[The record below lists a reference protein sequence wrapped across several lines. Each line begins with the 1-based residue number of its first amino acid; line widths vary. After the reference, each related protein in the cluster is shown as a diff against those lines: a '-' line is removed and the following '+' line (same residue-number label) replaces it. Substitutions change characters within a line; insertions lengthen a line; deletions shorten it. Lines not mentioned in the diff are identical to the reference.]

1 MFVMTICC
9 IMGKYSKAPFTFVR
23 QERNKT
29 EDEEEYNGNKYHIRT
44 DNIYRTCT
52 DSISCGCRIKRDP
65 EAGRIRR
72 IKRVRKVE
80 GQTWEKILC
89 NKK

>member
-1 MFVMTICC
+1 MLK
-9 IMGKYSKAPFTFVR
+9 GEYS
-23 QERNKT
+23 
-29 EDEEEYNGNKYHIRT
+29 H
-44 DNIYRTCT
+44 NIDAKGRL
-52 DSISCGCRIKRDP
+52 IGCRIKRDP

-80 GQTWEKILC
+80 DQTWEKILC